1 MAWTEDRHKLEHSG
15 ANLSNNEEISV
26 EVIFDNSL
34 KKIPLTKPQ
43 ISFKRIWTYDNKDEF
58 LLNNNKMLIKEV
70 EDFLDI
76 FGISRTNPYNIVH

>member
-1 MAWTEDRHKLEHSG
+1 M
-15 ANLSNNEEISV
+15 
-26 EVIFDNSL
+26 
-34 KKIPLTKPQ
+34 
-43 ISFKRIWTYDNKDEF
+43 TYDNKDEF